1 MSAAAERVLLR
12 QPKSVIEARAL
23 LDGFLVDK
31 GVAGRE
37 ALDLSLALTE
47 ACANAVLHADGAAT
61 YRIEIALD
69 GSRCT
74 IVVRDDGP
82 GFSPVPMTMPE
93 PQAVGGRG
101 LAMMGAL
108 VDRAEV
114 RTRPGAGTTVV
125 LTKDVHPLRD
135 GARQQSQAVSR

>member
-12 QPKSVIEARAL
+12 HPETVLEARAL
-23 LDGFLVDK
+23 LDGFLVHN
-31 GVAGRE
+31 GVTGRE

-61 YRIEIALD
+61 YTIEIALD
-69 GSRCT
+69 GGRCT

-82 GFSPVPMTMPE
+82 GFAPLPMTMPE

-101 LAMMGAL
+101 LAIMRAL
-108 VDRAEV
+108 VDRAEI

-125 LTKDVHPLRD
+125 LTKHVHPLRD
-135 GARQQSQAVSR
+135 RAQQQSQATSR